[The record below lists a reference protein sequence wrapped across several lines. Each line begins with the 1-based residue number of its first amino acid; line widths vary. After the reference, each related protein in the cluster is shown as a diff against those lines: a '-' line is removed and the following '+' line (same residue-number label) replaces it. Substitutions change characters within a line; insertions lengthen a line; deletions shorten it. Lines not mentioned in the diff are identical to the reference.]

1 MNPGATKT
9 GVDQADS
16 RSTGNTVR
24 SAAHTSTATARLTER
39 WRSSRQGH
47 LMTRHGSR
55 QPCIS
60 GAPKSSRGFK
70 FQKGPPRFPAIRPEQ
85 RRRKKK
91 TAPKGGWRSGGPGG
105 GRTPADAFVANLAT
119 KCAAAAARSPDP
131 VPTAALRNACY
142 APARRTLAR
151 RRAGAGRRGRFGLS
165 APSAQR
171 VAPVLH
177 SWRVSP
183 TGSTTRTAAN
193 RAERKLGGRVESAH
207 RGTQEN
213 YGDYSL
219 DPLHLFCSRSGVQS
233 QGTWRSTEAANNVT
247 LSIPGFQALILPRL
261 RCSYWMRPSG
271 MTRSTRR
278 RLPPHW

>member
-1 MNPGATKT
+1 
-9 GVDQADS
+9 V
-16 RSTGNTVR
+16 RR
-24 SAAHTSTATARLTER
+24 SAIAL
-39 WRSSRQGH
+39 
-47 LMTRHGSR
+47 
-55 QPCIS
+55 
-60 GAPKSSRGFK
+60 
-70 FQKGPPRFPAIRPEQ
+70 
-85 RRRKKK
+85 
-91 TAPKGGWRSGGPGG
+91 
-105 GRTPADAFVANLAT
+105 RTPADAFVANLAT

-131 VPTAALRNACY
+131 VPTAALRNGCY
-142 APARRTLAR
+142 APAR
-151 RRAGAGRRGRFGLS
+151 RRAGAGLRGRFGLS
-165 APSAQR
+165 APSPRSPIRSMSGSQPPVLIAAHTTPKRLRANPFSSPKRGEGLVESSRSASRSPRAQR

-177 SWRVSP
+177 SWRVSS

-193 RAERKLGGRVESAH
+193 RAERKLGGWVESAH
-207 RGTQEN
+207 RGTQKN
-213 YGDYSL
+213 YRDYSL

>member
-1 MNPGATKT
+1 MPRIAGGCLCGSVRYRSQAEPVMQVICHCKTCQKNSGSAFSMNVAVPQDTLELEVMNRGATRT

-91 TAPKGGWRSGGPGG
+91 TAPKERLEKLPQRASKASVPRANEK
-105 GRTPADAFVANLAT
+105 GRHACAVLGVRVSALAWPTPARD
-119 KCAAAAARSPDP
+119 SPLCLG
-131 VPTAALRNACY
+131 AL
-142 APARRTLAR
+142 
-151 RRAGAGRRGRFGLS
+151 
-165 APSAQR
+165 
-171 VAPVLH
+171 
-177 SWRVSP
+177 
-183 TGSTTRTAAN
+183 
-193 RAERKLGGRVESAH
+193 
-207 RGTQEN
+207 
-213 YGDYSL
+213 
-219 DPLHLFCSRSGVQS
+219 
-233 QGTWRSTEAANNVT
+233 
-247 LSIPGFQALILPRL
+247 
-261 RCSYWMRPSG
+261 
-271 MTRSTRR
+271 
-278 RLPPHW
+278 